1 MKKTKVLALFLA
13 IAMIGTGL
21 SACGG
26 KKDEKPAS
34 QNKTSSTAVQ
44 SKTTDKT
51 ADKTADKKEETPSV
65 ASSSTGAEDKSS
77 STAVSSAGTSEQQT
91 ENTTTE
97 TAEKLK
103 QILTIGYVGTDTH
116 GSTVYW
122 ALSEKADSGLL
133 LVVSAD
139 GANKISFVGD
149 IISEGS
155 KMTITD
161 DSSGRYTTVDVQQIT
176 TDEGEA
182 GIQLTDEEGD
192 KTVLFPIE
200 ADKVIDAMFA
210 ADAQ

>member
-26 KKDEKPAS
+26 KKDEKPAAQS
-34 QNKTSSTAVQ
+34 KTSSTAVQ
-44 SKTTDKT
+44 SKT
-51 ADKTADKKEETPSV
+51 ADKTTDKKEETPSV
-65 ASSSTGAEDKSS
+65 TSSSTGTEDKSS
-77 STAVSSAGTSEQQT
+77 SAAVSSAGTSEQQT

-103 QILTIGYVGTDTH
+103 QILTIGYAGTDTH

-122 ALSEKADSGLL
+122 ALSAKADFGVL

-139 GANKISFVGD
+139 EANKISFVGN

-161 DSSGRYTTVDVQQIT
+161 ESSGRSTTVDVQQIT

-192 KTVLFPIE
+192 KTVLFPVE
-200 ADKVIDAMFA
+200 AGTIIDAMFA

>member
-13 IAMIGTGL
+13 ITMIGTGL

-26 KKDEKPAS
+26 KKDEKPATQS
-34 QNKTSSTAVQ
+34 KTSSTAVQ

-51 ADKTADKKEETPSV
+51 TDKTADKNEGTPSV
-65 ASSSTGAEDKSS
+65 TSSSADTEDKSS
-77 STAVSSAGTSEQQT
+77 SAAVSSAGTSEQQT

-103 QILTIGYVGTDTH
+103 QILTIGYAGTDSH

-122 ALSEKADSGLL
+122 ALSAKADFGVL

-139 GANKISFVGD
+139 EANKISFVGN
-149 IISEGS
+149 IISEDS

-161 DSSGRYTTVDVQQIT
+161 ESSGRATTVDVQQIT

-192 KTVLFPIE
+192 KTVLFPVE
-200 ADKVIDAMFA
+200 AGTIIDAMFA

>member
-26 KKDEKPAS
+26 KKDEKPAAQS
-34 QNKTSSTAVQ
+34 KTSSTAVQ
-44 SKTTDKT
+44 SKT
-51 ADKTADKKEETPSV
+51 ADKTTDKKEETPSV

-161 DSSGRYTTVDVQQIT
+161 DSSGRSTTVDVQQIT

>member
-26 KKDEKPAS
+26 KKDEKPAAQS
-34 QNKTSSTAVQ
+34 KTSSTAVQ

-51 ADKTADKKEETPSV
+51 ADKKEETPSV
-65 ASSSTGAEDKSS
+65 TSSSTDTEDKSS
-77 STAVSSAGTSEQQT
+77 SAAVSSAGTGEQQT
-91 ENTTTE
+91 ENTTAE

-122 ALSEKADSGLL
+122 ALSAKADFGVL

-139 GANKISFVGD
+139 EANKISFVGN
-149 IISEGS
+149 IISEDS

-161 DSSGRYTTVDVQQIT
+161 ESSGRTTTVDVQQIT

>member
-13 IAMIGTGL
+13 VTMIGTGL

-44 SKTTDKT
+44 SKT
-51 ADKTADKKEETPSV
+51 ADKTTDKKEETPSV
-65 ASSSTGAEDKSS
+65 TSSSTGTEDKSS
-77 STAVSSAGTSEQQT
+77 SAAVSSAGTSEQQT
-91 ENTTTE
+91 ENTTAE

-103 QILTIGYVGTDTH
+103 QILTIGYAGTDTH

-122 ALSEKADSGLL
+122 ALSAKADFGVL

-139 GANKISFVGD
+139 EANKVSFVGN
-149 IISEGS
+149 IVSEGS

-161 DSSGRYTTVDVQQIT
+161 ESSGRATTVDVQQIT

-192 KTVLFPIE
+192 KTVLFPLE
-200 ADKVIDAMFA
+200 AGTIIDAMFA